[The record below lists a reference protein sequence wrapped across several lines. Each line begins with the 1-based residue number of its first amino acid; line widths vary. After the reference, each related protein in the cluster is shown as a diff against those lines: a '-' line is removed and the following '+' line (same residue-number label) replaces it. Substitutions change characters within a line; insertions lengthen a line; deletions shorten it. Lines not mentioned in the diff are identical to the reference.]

1 MDQDASHGAGHG
13 TEPWQWPESVWRP
26 MIERAGTTALSR
38 AKTITSARGSWGL
51 G

>member
-1 MDQDASHGAGHG
+1 MHPTFAIIADI
-13 TEPWQWPESVWRP
+13 R
-26 MIERAGTTALSR
+26 RAGTTALSR